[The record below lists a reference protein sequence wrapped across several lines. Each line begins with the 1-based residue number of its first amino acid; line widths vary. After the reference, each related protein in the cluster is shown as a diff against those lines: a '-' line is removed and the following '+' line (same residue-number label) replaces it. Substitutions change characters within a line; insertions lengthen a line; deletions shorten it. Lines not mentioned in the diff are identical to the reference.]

1 MLDGAPNIDSVFLP
15 LKEIARQGN
24 NPLKQPMRSFLKK
37 VNDLLTSRKNL
48 PENAPALRDEQFA
61 LRIRSIE
68 WLIEEDVDI
77 AEAFRKVDARLQVTT
92 TEHGTLLANMRFALR
107 AQLEVLGAMLS
118 SGVDLTQMDT
128 APLEQLGDLQ
138 FMQFESALLVGV
150 PNQQAAHLLLGWMHS
165 SMDMEVALLMG
176 DAVLTDEVSITPNR
190 MDALNGFLVN
200 AAQTYAASARL
211 LGIVRD
217 THGAVTIAAEP
228 LPASWV
234 KGQKRLADE
243 GLGDWLR
250 L

>member
-150 PNQQAAHLLLGWMHS
+150 PTNKPLTCCLVGCTLPWIWKLLC
-165 SMDMEVALLMG
+165 
-176 DAVLTDEVSITPNR
+176 
-190 MDALNGFLVN
+190 
-200 AAQTYAASARL
+200 
-211 LGIVRD
+211 
-217 THGAVTIAAEP
+217 
-228 LPASWV
+228 
-234 KGQKRLADE
+234 
-243 GLGDWLR
+243 
-250 L
+250 